1 MVVNSSQLF
10 YNKSEDR
17 EDICRAK
24 YEEFNDDEGDF
35 FFLHNIYSDYKR
47 VKLMNND
54 YKLKEWAKKYYLNL
68 KTLSQTA

>member
-10 YNKSEDR
+10 FNKSEDR

-54 YKLKEWAKKYYLNL
+54 YKLK
-68 KTLSQTA
+68 